1 MAAPHLTMLRRSLL
15 TLLAVVLPG
24 APQAIGRRWAAA
36 AVLGLPSVTLIGL
49 VAGSFGR
56 AGAVHAALDP
66 ALLDRAGW
74 AVVCL
79 GALAAISVTETAIH
93 VWARP
98 GGNVARVA
106 GIVGVVALAACPAAA
121 GTSGLW
127 YAGEHRDALNRVFR
141 GGAVRAV
148 PGGSHSVDDADAP
161 VGTPSGSG
169 RLRVTGGSTPA
180 APTEEVLGA
189 SISADGRWNI
199 LLFGGDA
206 GKGRSGL
213 RTDAMIL
220 LSVDRRTGD
229 TAMVSV
235 PRNLARLPMPA
246 GPLKAAFPKG
256 WNDLANAFYG
266 YVRNNPALGDGSE
279 QAAEHALTAA
289 IAEALG
295 VPVDNYLLVDM
306 GGFIDVIDAL
316 GGVDLTLSKA
326 VPAPGNPYE
335 AKHAVKAWYGP
346 GHVHLDGTDA
356 LAYSRSRDGDSDYR
370 RMERQRC
377 LLGAA
382 ARQVSAKDLLL
393 RYDQLLG
400 ALERSVRSDLTA
412 AQARSLVDLYA
423 KVDRTSIRSL
433 GLVPPLVNTGAPD
446 YAKVRRLVAETLR
459 PDGSTASASAA
470 RTTAAAVPAAPTT
483 AAASAKARPGATT
496 STSAADVGP
505 AVVLDDASAC

>member
-1 MAAPHLTMLRRSLL
+1 MLFRS
-15 TLLAVVLPG
+15 PG
-24 APQAIGRRWAAA
+24 AA
-36 AVLGLPSVTLIGL
+36 
-49 VAGSFGR
+49 
-56 AGAVHAALDP
+56 
-66 ALLDRAGW
+66 
-74 AVVCL
+74 
-79 GALAAISVTETAIH
+79 
-93 VWARP
+93 
-98 GGNVARVA
+98 
-106 GIVGVVALAACPAAA
+106 
-121 GTSGLW
+121 
-127 YAGEHRDALNRVFR
+127 
-141 GGAVRAV
+141 
-148 PGGSHSVDDADAP
+148 HSVDDADAP
-161 VGTPSGSG
+161 ASTPVASG

-180 APTEEVLGA
+180 APSEEVLGE
-189 SISADGRWNI
+189 SISAEGRWNI
-199 LLFGGDA
+199 LLLGGDA

-229 TAMVSV
+229 TAIVSV
-235 PRNLARLPMPA
+235 PRNLARLPMPP

-266 YVRNNPALGDGSE
+266 YVRNNPSLGDGSD
-279 QAAEHALTAA
+279 QAAEHALSAA

-295 VPVDNYLLVDM
+295 APIDNYLLVDM

-335 AKHAVKAWYGP
+335 AKHGVKAWYGP
-346 GHVHLDGTDA
+346 GNVHLDGTDA
-356 LAYSRSRDGDSDYR
+356 LAYSRSREGDSDYR

-400 ALERSVRSDLTA
+400 AMERSVRSDLTA

-423 KVDRTSIRSL
+423 KVDRTAIRSL

-446 YAKVRRLVAETLR
+446 YAKVRRLVAATLSPETA
-459 PDGSTASASAA
+459 PSTQVTAA
-470 RTTAAAVPAAPTT
+470 AESTTTAAT
-483 AAASAKARPGATT
+483 AKARASATT
-496 STSAADVGP
+496 VPASDAGQ
-505 AVVLDDASAC
+505 AVVLDEASSC